1 MMHNKK
7 RILCC
12 WGVVLIFLFLS
23 VSFHVGAI
31 TQPEVTKQGKESFYL
46 VSMGPGDPDLAT
58 VRAMTIIGKADLIIC
73 SQSLAEKFNSVL
85 TSKEVMTIPASL
97 SIGHGYGKNEKD
109 YQGCELE
116 KFRKSKKTRGQL
128 ITKIR
133 GAIKQGKIV
142 AVLDS
147 GDPLIYG
154 EWVWCLEEFQDLDPM
169 VVAGVSRFNAANAAL
184 KKDITYSDTCKSIII
199 TADDQPGKR
208 DTIEELAG
216 NQATMIISTM
226 GFDLKKLVGKLMTHY
241 PSQTPVAI
249 VCYAGHKE
257 KECVIKGTLG
267 TILKKT
273 LNIRPSFGHLLF
285 VGKNVNFRWKKES
298 GSVLQVGCK
307 GSMTKEDDP
316 AGSRKENLYLVGM
329 GPGDPDLATIRA
341 MKIVKEADLIICQYK
356 SLKERFSQVFN
367 NKEVWGPPEWVWTW
381 HGYGKKASD
390 FQGKEL
396 EKFQACEKA
405 RGEIIAKIR
414 QAIKNGKTVAILEHG
429 DPLIYGPWS
438 WTLEEFSDLR
448 PIVVPGVSSFNAAN
462 AALKRDVT
470 SGRNTKSV
478 IITVPDIPDWQE
490 KTCFDMDKVAKH
502 QVSMVIFMPSYNT
515 KLKDLAGKL
524 SAYYPLQT
532 PIALVG
538 FAGFKEKEQIIE
550 GTLENIVVKVE
561 NEKLPFEHLM
571 YVGDFLTHEMK
582 TTKGEQK

>member
-1 MMHNKK
+1 MIHNKK
-7 RILCC
+7 KIF
-12 WGVVLIFLFLS
+12 GAALIFLFLF
-23 VSFHVGAI
+23 VSFHVGAM

-58 VRAMTIIGKADLIIC
+58 VRAMTIIGKTDLIIC
-73 SQSLAEKFNSVL
+73 SQSLAERFNSVL
-85 TSKEVMTIPASL
+85 TGKEVMTIPASL

-133 GAIKQGKIV
+133 GAIKHGKIV

-154 EWVWCLEEFQDLDPM
+154 GWVWCLEEFQDLDPV

-199 TADDQPGKR
+199 TADDQLGKR
-208 DTIEELAG
+208 DTIKELAG

-226 GFDLKKLVGKLMTHY
+226 GFDLKKLAGKLMTHY

-273 LNIRPSFGHLLF
+273 LNIGLPFEHLVF

-341 MKIVKEADLIICQYK
+341 MKIVEEADLIICQFK
-356 SLKERFSQVFN
+356 SIVNERFSQVLKD
-367 NKEVWGPPEWVWTW
+367 KEVWGPPEHVWTW

-396 EKFQACEKA
+396 EKFQTCEKT

-414 QAIKNGKTVAILEHG
+414 QAIKDGKTVAILEHG

-470 SGRNTKSV
+470 SGKNTKSV
-478 IITVPDIPDWQE
+478 IITVPDAPDWLE
-490 KTCFDMDKVAKH
+490 RAAFDMDKVARH
-502 QVSMVIFMPSYNT
+502 QVTMVIFMPSYNT
-515 KLKDLAGKL
+515 ELKNLVAEL
-524 SAYYPLQT
+524 SAYYPRET
-532 PIALVG
+532 PIALVVC
-538 FAGFKEKEQIIE
+538 AGFKEKERIIR
-550 GTLENIVVKVE
+550 GTLDNMVEKVK

-582 TTKGEQK
+582 GEQK

>member
-1 MMHNKK
+1 MIHNKK
-7 RILCC
+7 RIF
-12 WGVVLIFLFLS
+12 GVALIFLFLS
-23 VSFHVGAI
+23 VSFHVGAM
-31 TQPEVTKQGKESFYL
+31 TQPGVTKQGKESFYL

-85 TSKEVMTIPASL
+85 TGKEVMTIPASL

-154 EWVWCLEEFQDLDPM
+154 RWVWCLEEFQDLDPV

-241 PSQTPVAI
+241 PSQTAIAI

-273 LNIRPSFGHLLF
+273 LNIRLPFEHLVF

-298 GSVLQVGCK
+298 GSILQVGCR
-307 GSMTKEDDP
+307 GSMTKEGDP

-341 MKIVKEADLIICQYK
+341 MKIVEEADLIICQFK
-356 SLKERFSQVFN
+356 NIVNERFSQVLKG
-367 NKEVWGPPEWVWTW
+367 KEVWGPPKHVWTW

-405 RGEIIAKIR
+405 RREIIAKIR
-414 QAIKNGKTVAILEHG
+414 QAIKDGKTVAILEHG
-429 DPLIYGPWS
+429 DPLTYGPWS
-438 WTLEEFSDLR
+438 WTLEEFADLC
-448 PIVVPGVSSFNAAN
+448 PVVVPGVSSFNAAN
-462 AALKRDVT
+462 AALKKEVA

-478 IITVPDIPDWQE
+478 ILTVPDVPDWLE
-490 KTCFDMDKVAKH
+490 RAAFDMNKVASH
-502 QVSMVIFMPSYNT
+502 QVTMVIFMPSYNT
-515 KLKDLAGKL
+515 ELKDLAAKL
-524 SAYYPLQT
+524 SDYYPRET
-532 PIALVG
+532 PVALVVC
-538 FAGFKEKEQIIE
+538 AGFNEKERVIQ
-550 GTLENIVVKVE
+550 GTLDNIVEKVG

-582 TTKGEQK
+582 TEKGE